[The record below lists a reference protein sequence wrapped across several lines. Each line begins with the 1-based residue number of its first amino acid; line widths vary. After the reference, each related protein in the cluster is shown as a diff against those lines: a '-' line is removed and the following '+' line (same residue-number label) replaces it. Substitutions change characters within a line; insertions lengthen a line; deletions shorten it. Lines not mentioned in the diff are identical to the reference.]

1 MSSAALQLP
10 DGTQTICVPSA
21 CAGEVSV
28 VALYDL
34 AHDGKA
40 KTVARE
46 CAQRGGALT
55 LRWLLW
61 VLRRAGV
68 LNFEQEVLLH
78 GAGGESDPALALG
91 QR

>member
-1 MSSAALQLP
+1 MSGAALQLP
-10 DGTQTICVPSA
+10 DGAQAKGIPIA
-21 CAGEVSV
+21 CAGKGSV

-46 CAQRGGALT
+46 RAQRGGALT